1 MGLWTVSASS
11 DAWGG
16 LRAHPSDVPLP
27 VTCTRWRGHVFVRF
41 LLPPVRPKKW
51 RNCKLIR
58 ILDFVWCF
66 LHSAGHVPSSHVI
79 GWSRSS
85 GDKWKKPFS
94 TIACPPPPPS
104 PAWGV
109 TSCYIHTLHGA
120 DNSVTCQN
128 CSADCDKNFAVR
140 TDQLWHQWYFNLLP
154 LDILSVPI
162 IDTLNLSYI
171 SWTNSPIKE
180 LVLQHNNP
188 QPF

>member
-1 MGLWTVSASS
+1 MGSWPVSASS
-11 DAWGG
+11 DGGGG
-16 LRAHPSDVPLP
+16 LRRAPMCDCQSQSESARADAVMSLSD
-27 VTCTRWRGHVFVRF
+27 FF
-41 LLPPVRPKKW
+41 YPVRPKKW

-85 GDKWKKPFS
+85 GDKWEKPFS
-94 TIACPPPPPS
+94 TIACPPSS

-120 DNSVTCQN
+120 DNSVTCEN
-128 CSADCDKNFAVR
+128 CSADWDNNCAVR

-162 IDTLNLSYI
+162 IDILNLSYI

-180 LVLQHNNP
+180 LVLKHNNP